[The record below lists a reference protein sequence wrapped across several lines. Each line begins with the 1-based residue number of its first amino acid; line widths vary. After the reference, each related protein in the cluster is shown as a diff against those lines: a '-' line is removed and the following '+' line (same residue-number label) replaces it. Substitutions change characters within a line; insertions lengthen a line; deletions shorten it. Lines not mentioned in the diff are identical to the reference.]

1 MGVTRPHHDRGLGA
15 HLPRVRLGAFP
26 TPVMRAERLERAVGC
41 GPLLVKRDDLA
52 GFAVAGNK
60 TRPLEFLIGDACAR
74 GTEVLVTGG
83 GPDSNFCPAAAMA
96 ASALGLECELVVWGE
111 PNSAALALAVA
122 AGARLRPTGGSD
134 REAVDE
140 LAAARA
146 AELTSSG
153 RRAQSLPRGGSTP
166 LGAVGFAVAAA
177 ELVEQLDVTPARVV
191 LAVGSG
197 GSCAGLLAGF
207 AALGVDVP
215 VLGVSVSRPL
225 DEIEPRVLALAADC
239 ARLLG
244 TPAPRPDR
252 LALVDARGP
261 GFGTASAR
269 ERTLAGIALRSE
281 GHLFDRTYGA
291 EALAVAVDEAL
302 ARPDGPVLLWHTGGI
317 VPAVASTIR
326 EKGSP

>member
-1 MGVTRPHHDRGLGA
+1 
-15 HLPRVRLGAFP
+15 
-26 TPVMRAERLERAVGC
+26 
-41 GPLLVKRDDLA
+41 
-52 GFAVAGNK
+52 
-60 TRPLEFLIGDACAR
+60 
-74 GTEVLVTGG
+74 
-83 GPDSNFCPAAAMA
+83 MA
-96 ASALGLECELVVWGE
+96 ASALGLECELVVWGD
-111 PNSAALALAVA
+111 PNSANLALAVA

-140 LAAARA
+140 LGAARA

-177 ELVEQLDVTPARVV
+177 ELVQQLDVIPARVV

-261 GFGTASAR
+261 GFGTASAS
-269 ERTLAGIALRSE
+269 ERSLAGVALRSE
-281 GHLFDRTYGA
+281 GLLFDHTYGA
-291 EALAVAVDEAL
+291 EALAVAVDVAL

-326 EKGSP
+326 KKGSP